1 MNRVTLT
8 GQLVDDPKSRTLEFR
23 GASTDIVSLWLEVR
37 TDERSDRFTVE
48 IYCPKQQQAAKAM
61 RKGVL
66 AEVTGV
72 LRHDRWK
79 DRATS
84 RWVGKVFVAIDPAAG
99 NVKSLGMADA
109 KAAAA

>member
-8 GQLVDDPKSRTLEFR
+8 GQLVEDPKSRTLEFR
-23 GASTDIVSLWLEVR
+23 GASSDIVSLWLEVKSG
-37 TDERSDRFTVE
+37 DRSDRFTVE

-66 AEVTGV
+66 AEITGV

-84 RWVGKVFVAIDPAAG
+84 RWVGKVFIAVDPAEG
-99 NVKSLGMADA
+99 KVKSLGMADA
-109 KAAAA
+109 AAAA

>member
-23 GASTDIVSLWLEVR
+23 GASTDIVSLWLEVKSGER
-37 TDERSDRFTVE
+37 TDRFTVE
-48 IYCPKQQQAAKAM
+48 IYCPKQQEAAKAM

-66 AEVTGV
+66 AEVAGV

-84 RWVGKVFVAIDPAAG
+84 RWVGKVFVAIDPADG
-99 NVKSLGMADA
+99 KVKSLGIAPADA
-109 KAAAA
+109 RAA